1 MTRGPLLRA
10 FSYAI
15 DLLGGDS
22 MKDVYLFSGFLGSGK
37 TTLLKHIIQ
46 QVKDQG
52 LVPAVFMNEL
62 GEMNFDSG
70 EVGEGVPQ
78 KELLD
83 GCICCTGSE
92 KSEAQIQ
99 TLLAEEEFDVL
110 LIETTGAAHPVEAL
124 DAIFSPLFAEQLNF
138 KGIVTVADSKR
149 WMDREKLSPQI
160 RSLYLEQIR
169 HADLILANKMDLLSE
184 SEQATV
190 TFEIQSLNPTAQIIQ
205 TVQAKVP
212 MTALEKIVVSGTGDV
227 QKAPVSKLNLS
238 AQVLHFDHP
247 VNREVFEDWL
257 RELPDTVFRIKGY
270 VPLEGDK
277 YPHAFQ
283 YAYGMAQWLP
293 EYIKMRPQIVVI
305 GENLKE
311 VELP

>member
-1 MTRGPLLRA
+1 M
-10 FSYAI
+10 I
-15 DLLGGDS
+15 
-22 MKDVYLFSGFLGSGK
+22 DVYLFSGFLGSGK
-37 TTLLKHIIQ
+37 TTLLKHMIQ
-46 QVKDQG
+46 QAKEAG
-52 LVPAVFMNEL
+52 LKPAVFMNEL
-62 GEMNFDSG
+62 GEMNFDS
-70 EVGEGVPQ
+70 EAVEDGVPL

-110 LIETTGAAHPVEAL
+110 MIETTGAAHPVEAL
-124 DAIFSPLFAEQLNF
+124 DAIFSPLFADRLHF

-149 WMDREKLSPQI
+149 WLGRSQLSPQV

-169 HADLILANKMDLLSE
+169 HADLILANKMDLLTE
-184 SEQATV
+184 SEQGTV
-190 TFEIQSLNPTAQIIQ
+190 SYEIQSLNPSAQIIQ
-205 TVQAKVP
+205 TVKAKVP
-212 MTALEKIVVSGTGDV
+212 FAALQKMAAKEKGEIE
-227 QKAPVSKLNLS
+227 KAPVSKLNLN
-238 AQVLHFDHP
+238 AVVLRFSEP
-247 VNREVFEDWL
+247 VKRERFEDWL
-257 RELPDTVFRIKGY
+257 RELPESVYRIKGY

-293 EYIKMRPQIVVI
+293 EYMKLEPQIVVI
-305 GENLKE
+305 GENLQG

>member
-1 MTRGPLLRA
+1 M
-10 FSYAI
+10 I
-15 DLLGGDS
+15 
-22 MKDVYLFSGFLGSGK
+22 DVYLFSGFLGSGK
-37 TTLLKHIIQ
+37 TTLLKHMIQ
-46 QVKDQG
+46 QSKEAG
-52 LVPAVFMNEL
+52 LKPAVFMNEL
-62 GEMNFDSG
+62 GEMNFDS
-70 EVGEGVPQ
+70 EAVEDGVPL

-110 LIETTGAAHPVEAL
+110 MIETTGAAHPVEAL
-124 DAIFSPLFAEQLNF
+124 DAIFSPLFADRLHF

-149 WMDREKLSPQI
+149 WLGRSQLSPQV
-160 RSLYLEQIR
+160 RALYLEQIR

-184 SEQATV
+184 SEQGTV
-190 TFEIQSLNPTAQIIQ
+190 SYEIQSLNPSAQIIQ
-205 TVQAKVP
+205 TVNAKVP
-212 MTALEKIVVSGTGDV
+212 FAALQKMAAKEKGETE
-227 QKAPVSKLNLS
+227 KAPVSKLNLN
-238 AQVLHFDHP
+238 AVVLRFSEP
-247 VNREVFEDWL
+247 VKRERFEDWL
-257 RELPDTVFRIKGY
+257 RELPESVYRIKGY

-293 EYIKMRPQIVVI
+293 EYMKLEPQIVVI
-305 GENLKE
+305 GENLQG

>member
-1 MTRGPLLRA
+1 M
-10 FSYAI
+10 I
-15 DLLGGDS
+15 
-22 MKDVYLFSGFLGSGK
+22 DVYLFSGFLGSGK
-37 TTLLKHIIQ
+37 TTLLKHMIQ
-46 QVKDQG
+46 QAKEAG
-52 LVPAVFMNEL
+52 LKPAVFMNEL
-62 GEMNFDSG
+62 GEMNFDS
-70 EVGEGVPQ
+70 EAVEDGVPL

-99 TLLAEEEFDVL
+99 MLLAEEEFDVL
-110 LIETTGAAHPVEAL
+110 MIETTGAAHPVEAL
-124 DAIFSPLFAEQLNF
+124 DAIFSPLFADRLHF

-149 WMDREKLSPQI
+149 WLGRSQLSPQV

-184 SEQATV
+184 SEQGTV
-190 TFEIQSLNPTAQIIQ
+190 SYEIQSLNPSAQIIQ
-205 TVQAKVP
+205 TVNAKVP
-212 MTALEKIVVSGTGDV
+212 FAALQKMAAKEKGGIE
-227 QKAPVSKLNLS
+227 KAPVSKLNLN
-238 AQVLHFDHP
+238 AVVLRFSEP
-247 VNREVFEDWL
+247 VKRERFEDWL
-257 RELPDTVFRIKGY
+257 RELPESVYRIKGY

-293 EYIKMRPQIVVI
+293 EYMKLEPQIVVI
-305 GENLKE
+305 GENFQG

>member
-1 MTRGPLLRA
+1 
-10 FSYAI
+10 
-15 DLLGGDS
+15 

-62 GEMNFDSG
+62 GEMNFDSDEIG
-70 EVGEGVPQ
+70 DGVPQ

-99 TLLAEEEFDVL
+99 TLLAEEDFDVL

-124 DAIFSPLFAEQLNF
+124 DAIFSPLFAERLNF

-149 WMDREKLSPQI
+149 WLDRSKLSPQI

-184 SEQATV
+184 DEQAKV
-190 TFEIQSLNPTAQIIQ
+190 TYEIQSLNSSAQIIQ

-212 MTALEKIVVSGTGDV
+212 MAALEKIAASVKGEVH
-227 QKAPVSKLNLS
+227 KAPVSKMNLN
-238 AQVLHFDHP
+238 AQVLLFDTP
-247 VNREVFEDWL
+247 VKREVFEQWL
-257 RELPDTVFRIKGY
+257 RALPESVFRIKGY

-293 EYIKMRPQIVVI
+293 EYMKMRPQIVLI
-305 GENLKE
+305 GENLEE
-311 VELP
+311 VKLP

>member
-1 MTRGPLLRA
+1 M
-10 FSYAI
+10 I
-15 DLLGGDS
+15 
-22 MKDVYLFSGFLGSGK
+22 DVYLFSGFLGSGK
-37 TTLLKHIIQ
+37 TTLLKHMIQ
-46 QVKDQG
+46 QAKEAG
-52 LVPAVFMNEL
+52 LKPAVFMNEL
-62 GEMNFDSG
+62 GEMNFDS
-70 EVGEGVPQ
+70 EAVEDGVPL

-110 LIETTGAAHPVEAL
+110 MIETTGAAHPVEAL
-124 DAIFSPLFAEQLNF
+124 DAIFSPLFADRLHF

-149 WMDREKLSPQI
+149 WLGRSQLSPQV

-184 SEQATV
+184 AEQGTV
-190 TFEIQSLNPTAQIIQ
+190 SYEIQSLNPSAQIIQ
-205 TVQAKVP
+205 TVKAKVP
-212 MTALEKIVVSGTGDV
+212 FAALQKMAAREKGEIE
-227 QKAPVSKLNLS
+227 KAPVSKLNLN
-238 AQVLHFDHP
+238 AVVLQFSEP
-247 VNREVFEDWL
+247 VKRERFEDWL
-257 RELPDTVFRIKGY
+257 RELPESVYRIKGY

-293 EYIKMRPQIVVI
+293 EYMKLEPQIVVI
-305 GENLKE
+305 GENLQG

>member
-247 VNREVFEDWL
+247 IKREVFEDWL

>member
-1 MTRGPLLRA
+1 
-10 FSYAI
+10 
-15 DLLGGDS
+15 

-62 GEMNFDSG
+62 GEMNFDSD
-70 EVGEGVPQ
+70 EIVDGVPQ

-124 DAIFSPLFAEQLNF
+124 DAVFSPLFAERLNF

-149 WMDREKLSPQI
+149 WLDRSKLSPQI

-184 SEQATV
+184 EEQAKV
-190 TFEIQSLNPTAQIIQ
+190 TYEIQSLNSSAQIIQ

-212 MTALEKIVVSGTGDV
+212 MAALEKIAPSVKGEV
-227 QKAPVSKLNLS
+227 QKAPVSKLNLN
-238 AQVLHFDHP
+238 AQVLHFDAP
-247 VNREVFEDWL
+247 VKRDVFEQWL
-257 RELPDTVFRIKGY
+257 RALPESVFRIKGY

-293 EYIKMRPQIVVI
+293 EYMKMRPQIVVI
-305 GENLKE
+305 GENLEE
-311 VELP
+311 VKLP

>member
-1 MTRGPLLRA
+1 
-10 FSYAI
+10 
-15 DLLGGDS
+15 

-212 MTALEKIVVSGTGDV
+212 MTALEKIVVSDTGDV

-247 VNREVFEDWL
+247 IKRKVFEDWL

>member
-1 MTRGPLLRA
+1 
-10 FSYAI
+10 
-15 DLLGGDS
+15 